1 MSVKK
6 VFLSSTSR
14 DLAKYRAAVIE
25 AIERL
30 DGYHCVRMENFGA
43 RDWEADSFCRAKV
56 QECDLFVGIVGHLH
70 GSCPPNSAQS
80 YTERE
85 FEAAIAA
92 NKPRLMFIAPED
104 FSFPANLIEAD
115 EPRKKQREFR
125 QRASTGRIRD
135 TFTSP
140 EDLAGRVA
148 QAIHN
153 WEKDSAKSAPVSD
166 VDQTLALRPLPPQP
180 NFVHPYPLQTHF
192 TGRCNERV
200 MLTQWLAQGKQ
211 PAFALV
217 AMGGMGKSAL
227 TWAWLQHDVLGLPLL
242 GSSVDPIESGA
253 RAELVTAAEL
263 VEACRLPE
271 AGRPS
276 GVLWWSFYER
286 DARFANFVN
295 EALRYASAGRFDPAS
310 LPSPY
315 ERVQALFNLLQR
327 QRLLLVLDGFEREL
341 RAYASLNAAY
351 QGDGIDDSSR
361 ITCGAASI
369 LWLPRF
375 CRPLLLCPCRAA
387 CCSPAV
393 CCHAKWK
400 AWPVA
405 GPKNCARSRPKMR

>member
-1 MSVKK
+1 MSHKT

-14 DLAKYRAAVIE
+14 DLTKYRAAVIE

-56 QECDLFVGIVGHLH
+56 QECDVFVGIVGHLH

-104 FSFPANLIEAD
+104 FSFPANLIEPD

-140 EDLAGRVA
+140 EDLAGRVV

-153 WEKDSAKSAPVSD
+153 WEKDHAQTSPARDA
-166 VDQTLALRPLPPQP
+166 DQTLVLRALSPQP
-180 NFVHPYPLQTHF
+180 DFVHPYPLQTHF
-192 TGRCNERV
+192 TGRCNERA

-217 AMGGMGKSAL
+217 GHGRHGQVCA
-227 TWAWLQHDVLGLPLL
+227 HLG
-242 GSSVDPIESGA
+242 VAAA
-253 RAELVTAAEL
+253 R
-263 VEACRLPE
+263 R
-271 AGRPS
+271 
-276 GVLWWSFYER
+276 
-286 DARFANFVN
+286 ARFAF
-295 EALRYASAGRFDPAS
+295 A
-310 LPSPY
+310 
-315 ERVQALFNLLQR
+315 
-327 QRLLLVLDGFEREL
+327 RL
-341 RAYASLNAAY
+341 
-351 QGDGIDDSSR
+351 
-361 ITCGAASI
+361 
-369 LWLPRF
+369 
-375 CRPLLLCPCRAA
+375 CR
-387 CCSPAV
+387 
-393 CCHAKWK
+393 
-400 AWPVA
+400 
-405 GPKNCARSRPKMR
+405 